1 MTMNVIIIIFPFGSS
16 AIGELLVEIYVYSEL
31 FAEFFPTYTNRTCIS
46 RPRRGRICWNF
57 IQLFGIRK
65 LVSLRYCVKLLT

>member
-1 MTMNVIIIIFPFGSS
+1 MIMNVIIIIFPFGSS

-46 RPRRGRICWNF
+46 RPRRGRIC
-57 IQLFGIRK
+57 
-65 LVSLRYCVKLLT
+65 